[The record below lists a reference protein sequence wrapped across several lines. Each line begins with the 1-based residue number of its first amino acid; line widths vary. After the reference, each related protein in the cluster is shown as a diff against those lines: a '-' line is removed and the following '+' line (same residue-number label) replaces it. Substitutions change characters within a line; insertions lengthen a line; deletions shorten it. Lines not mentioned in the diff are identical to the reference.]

1 MAESLVKLRGG
12 GKHTGCPLTSRSKSL
27 NTRSIRASAH
37 SGFSGLT
44 ISRLTL
50 IQT

>member
-12 GKHTGCPLTSRSKSL
+12 GSIPDVLSL